1 MAPKSTILASSAPP
15 SRSTYSCVRCSD
27 RKVRC
32 DRQTPCSTCV
42 KHNVQCIF
50 RVPPPPRRKQKRAK
64 DESLK
69 TKLKRYEALLQK
81 LGVDPN
87 ELSNTSEDEHCH
99 TAHGSRV
106 VIADDTVS
114 LRTPASSS
122 TWLKRFINTSQL
134 LHGQERT
141 KMVDNSLWSRVV
153 EEFHYPE
160 EALEDSS
167 DEASDVSESDDE
179 LGFVLSIASK
189 PNYRYSHP
197 PIESIHQLWQIFVEN
212 VDPLAKVVHVP
223 SLQPAIQKAAT
234 DMDKVPRPFEALMFA
249 IYATAV
255 MSLKDNECQRRLGES
270 RETLLSRYISGTKAA
285 LSRSKFMGTISI
297 VVLQAL
303 VLHVFFSPKH
313 IWTAHRMDFDGSCHP
328 HSGRNGPPS

>member
-1 MAPKSTILASSAPP
+1 M
-15 SRSTYSCVRCSD
+15 
-27 RKVRC
+27 
-32 DRQTPCSTCV
+32 
-42 KHNVQCIF
+42 
-50 RVPPPPRRKQKRAK
+50 
-64 DESLK
+64 
-69 TKLKRYEALLQK
+69 
-81 LGVDPN
+81 
-87 ELSNTSEDEHCH
+87 
-99 TAHGSRV
+99 
-106 VIADDTVS
+106 
-114 LRTPASSS
+114 
-122 TWLKRFINTSQL
+122 
-134 LHGQERT
+134 
-141 KMVDNSLWSRVV
+141 
-153 EEFHYPE
+153 
-160 EALEDSS
+160 
-167 DEASDVSESDDE
+167 
-179 LGFVLSIASK
+179 
-189 PNYRYSHP
+189 
-197 PIESIHQLWQIFVEN
+197 
-212 VDPLAKVVHVP
+212 HVP